1 MERHTETISPP
12 VNGKKLPP
20 PPDEP
25 AISPEATDIPPPP
38 DEELDVLIERQS
50 RQKGLYPEQGYEG
63 MAKPQPRQKIVHE
76 SIKEYLPRL
85 KEVFPKVKDKNK
97 FIEQLFA
104 GHEFKEGGMNELK
117 DALDETIDFKL
128 PREYNSYESKRA
140 REKSFYDVTKK
151 TDELGF
157 SGRDFEDKGK
167 AAIVEGFIQSNQYNL
182 TDKEKMAL
190 RADVLEH
197 IKQKPIE
204 TEAKRR
210 ADAIFKQKYGKSPEQ
225 VFNTEEIIKG
235 EQTKVVDETRL
246 WVKSEN
252 DKLRNYS
259 YTEISNIRGDIENQI
274 ASYREQL
281 ESQVQSG
288 QLQES
293 DAFNLFN
300 DFQVKKNTEYQQALK
315 NVQSRYIQRFEQ
327 IRKNAESKAS
337 SRFAERLKDV
347 DEDVRQKAKD
357 YNAIFSEE
365 YSKFSNYV
373 ANIRKQMYRSMP
385 LSYIIGS
392 KFHSG
397 IFTTLA
403 TTGAALTMAGAENA
417 GDNLTQMANDNLR
430 KLDLPQVTREN
441 IADPVFWAATIS
453 ESMPFTI
460 ATMLP
465 AFATGGLTA
474 IGTAAALRGAGMGA
488 LRAATASQIA
498 ATATAGI
505 TGWYLEKKLEAGGAY
520 LDALQRGESESE
532 AIEKADFVD
541 RWNNANIVMS
551 IAEMMPAFKIGKA
564 TKFKGLRRITES
576 VPFGMSMEGIQ
587 EFYQGY
593 GQAKAIDSELSL
605 GEYAKTEDAFV
616 STVSGTIMGAGFG
629 IYGNLSEKGGSVKT
643 RVISRLVDEGKPVTA
658 AIETA
663 VLNQAVTDEE
673 AKMLADIASLSASA
687 RERFDD
693 IDDPA
698 MRVAAITLHSE
709 IGQLQSKLKGDATD
723 DAINKVISEKQKQ
736 LSEVISGT
744 AKVIGITIGEGSPLV
759 ATESELMDMAKDAE
773 FADMFF
779 KGDIKVDFKNT
790 DNKQFLE
797 TVKQTYDSQN
807 KTGVQGS
814 EQIGQELVKGQ
825 PDQSAGAEKAEAGG
839 VLQTQEGLSSSQ
851 GADKAVLEQPSSD
864 TELKKSKAVSV
875 IDNSDFS
882 KEEKESAKEKVS
894 KAKNPVVLFRGKGGK
909 KNIKGEPLNVHP
921 DVKGVFYYE
930 DEQAARH
937 FSRGEG
943 VDMVVVD
950 GTTET
955 VEAPPDTPISKLRE
969 VETELINNSK
979 ADIVYLKTLDLR
991 GRETQVIV
999 KNPKALVSLD
1009 SGEKATLKEG
1019 EAALGEKTET
1029 EKAEES
1035 EKKQV
1040 SGVEGKEEM
1049 GDMGEKS
1056 AADEV
1061 TDVAKETPQKEEVV
1075 KRESKP
1081 EESGLLKEGSLK
1093 GYRTAPIKEITTDES
1108 RFQGREELDEENVN
1122 RIVKEYDE
1130 RKFDPIVVWKDPNT
1144 NRYVV
1149 LSGHHR
1155 FEAAKRLRL
1164 ESIPIK
1170 EFTGTEQEAI
1180 DFAKDSN
1187 VLGKQETPIE
1197 RANRYRKMREDG
1209 VSESEI
1215 QERARSAHGKDA
1227 TFILNL
1233 SRLHPKGKAI
1243 SAIRQFD
1250 KSTDKSTRSMI
1261 EAIADWIGAVKKK
1274 YPELSVVQ
1282 ENEMFDYLMLSYS
1295 TKNQRGKIS
1304 TRNQFVDV
1312 ASAVIER
1319 AKYRGNYNED
1329 TFLNF
1334 GNVAGK
1340 GSLEI
1345 EYDGRLE
1352 EAKRIESEA
1361 RKNLDLKRAELIS
1374 RGATGSQLD
1383 KALLPYENALRA
1395 AIKDV
1400 SEIRASKEAVLRGD
1414 MAQINLFEELEQLKH
1429 ITDENT
1435 EREIERIIDEGASKT
1450 KETSGDNKQAEKPE
1464 TGTKGQPVN
1473 VESAS
1478 KTTDNLEQVE
1488 NTKKDQNE
1496 NAADFGK
1503 VISASSRFRPK
1514 ELVVF
1519 DKPIVGKN
1527 GNKLISYE
1535 WAYQWVSL
1543 PDREWELKNRR
1554 VSDWS
1559 QAETS
1564 AETGRDIVHKFTIE
1578 RKDGVIV
1585 TVSSESVPYLLG
1597 YLDAKEM
1604 KRFPSIVSSVKTL
1617 AKQRMQLALLKAQ
1630 EAEYNNIKKEVE
1642 KMERPKIREA
1652 LHEELPFVTRKMIES
1667 GRMNPNSFTHFKMG
1681 DEVYRQEGGGKTPNK
1696 ETIEQLTIAWIKNE
1710 IEKRGGKYP
1719 SGIHDLERR
1728 IERQEKKVE
1737 QAIGSKLEIKS
1748 VNELKDKGGK
1758 SALYQMADSEGQFAP
1773 ISEKQ
1778 FDSLLSKLNKA
1789 FGGKVKILTD
1799 EEFDKAIG
1807 DPTLRVRK
1815 TVFGAMLPDGSI
1827 YIDRSKLNANSPI
1840 HEYTHLFNSIIQKTN
1855 PKLWNAIVEAVKKTK
1870 EWDDVKAD
1878 PNYANLK
1885 TDNEIADEAFARIVG
1900 NLGEGTWEQYGNKTI
1915 YRRIAELIKQFYNA
1929 VLSAFGVDVF
1939 KGMSAEGLAKL
1950 TLNELMGGQTVSPF
1964 VLSNE
1969 QLAAEES
1976 LARQQGFKNLTHKI
1990 NTIRKVNGI
1999 TDERRYIQE
2008 FTKEEI
2014 EKALNA
2020 ESVVSDKPIEER
2032 LREAREELREAW
2044 GRLNNKGFMYN
2055 PKAEAEKHVALDK
2068 ALLKFAVLCIKKHAG
2083 DLVKATQYAFNQLKR
2098 ITGVKDIKQLDVL
2111 MADAM
2116 TEYASL
2122 PSDKKDLVTVQE
2134 KEKLKSFIN
2143 GIVTGIKQGKKTH
2156 KEAQK
2161 EIREYIKT
2169 NLDGKFSLSAIRK
2182 LTHAVGM
2189 ITDDASFQAQIRV
2202 IDNLI
2207 NTAMYSQLVDDVIKA
2222 KSKLKRQAK
2231 PQLADRIRAIN
2242 PFALDRHELIQL
2254 KQAIDAMNM
2263 KVPSYAFAES
2273 IIANL
2278 EAKNQAYQNQ
2288 FTQKEKTIEDIQKAL
2303 DNLNKDINNV
2313 DDYRNFLNA
2322 LRSFIRTADA
2332 LLRIG
2337 KITND
2342 EYDAFM
2348 QSVFDSDNN
2357 LLSHLHD
2364 KINTFREE
2372 LADDILSTDISGYT
2386 PTKAEEPFFKELE
2399 SLRKEHLLKLSPLT
2413 LSMMLEVKERIA
2425 AEGFTPM
2432 EQLADVIIKALSE
2445 MGSKKLTK
2453 QFEST
2458 TLKDKGIEYLKMLL
2472 SSKEKTFWTRIL
2484 GVKGTELY
2492 DTILNPVFRAIE
2504 QRKRIA
2510 DAIFSDMFKRLDEA
2524 GFMGLPGRKKTKSK
2538 YKIAMFFH
2546 YMGERGLRGVKD
2558 KKTKVAPDRVG
2569 YRDIFGGLTGNQK
2582 EREDYTEAQKIR
2594 ADEQWSKYTP
2604 YQREI
2609 IKEIYDE
2616 FMERYG
2622 TPDGRIDLDKMEA
2635 EFESSLNEQEKAL
2648 YQIHKDVT
2656 AQLEDYQRVANAI
2669 TKREFNPVEGY
2680 IMRDYI
2686 DTEFGI
2692 KDDFSFATA
2701 GLNRVV
2707 IESTTGKERTTNDPM
2722 AVNLDLKELLIK
2734 GIQRTSLHYSLSF
2747 ANYVAHNTINKSG
2760 IRSDIKSALR
2770 ASLKDMI
2777 LFEYYF
2783 SNTNKII
2790 TNITNSA
2797 AYLSLVSIP
2806 RTIAEAVVT
2815 PISSLLILSGS
2826 KGGGIS
2832 IITQYNRRKTM
2843 KLMEETNSTLLDK
2856 LKLKGEKNFEL
2867 KGSREFEKIGKLR
2880 RIGHAAVSISESI
2893 AMPAWYALFRSEFK
2907 SLTGLDYNKITDHSK
2922 YWQEVK
2928 QAASYADMEMKQIT
2942 GGGIKAEGRE
2952 RIQVFFKPVI
2962 SEKRLSVLG
2971 REFKIG
2977 NISLSVRRDT
2987 PIGKMFGFLQE
2998 YPFRDS
3004 ERLLGSVRNI
3014 GNAPVGESMRIIG
3027 TIINMLGYGMAAA
3040 FTRLLWQ
3047 WIFASASG
3055 DDERKDEIESALQ
3068 EMVQPKYYV
3077 ENAIGAMVQTAGI
3090 RMSGAGRAANII
3102 LASVLY
3108 NFSEDEEQK
3117 NMIADFVE
3125 REYYSPVVGGQYS
3138 RFVKSE
3144 LTEKTRKIQST
3155 TDFIVNLNPVIRF
3168 VSDMAGQFVDRHGGI
3183 TAASEAIDEII
3194 WKIENGHEVDPLD
3207 AEFIILYNN
3216 LINVTNT
3223 VLTGRGVQIPETRT
3237 IKRELKNII
3246 KNSEFIESI
3255 EK

>member
-157 SGRDFEDKGK
+157 SGRDFEDNGK
-167 AAIVEGFIQSNQYNL
+167 VAIVEGFIQSNQYNL

-204 TEAKRR
+204 VEAKRR

-498 ATATAGI
+498 AKATAGI

-587 EFYQGY
+587 DFYQGY

-736 LSEVISGT
+736 LSEVINGT
-744 AKVIGITIGEGSPLV
+744 AKVIGITIGDGSPLV
-759 ATESELMDMAKDAE
+759 VTEQELMDMAKDAE

-1450 KETSGDNKQAEKPE
+1450 EETSGDNKQAEKPE
-1464 TGTKGQPVN
+1464 TAN
-1473 VESAS
+1473 
-1478 KTTDNLEQVE
+1478 
-1488 NTKKDQNE
+1488 
-1496 NAADFGK
+1496 
-1503 VISASSRFRPK
+1503 
-1514 ELVVF
+1514 
-1519 DKPIVGKN
+1519 
-1527 GNKLISYE
+1527 
-1535 WAYQWVSL
+1535 
-1543 PDREWELKNRR
+1543 
-1554 VSDWS
+1554 
-1559 QAETS
+1559 
-1564 AETGRDIVHKFTIE
+1564 
-1578 RKDGVIV
+1578 
-1585 TVSSESVPYLLG
+1585 
-1597 YLDAKEM
+1597 
-1604 KRFPSIVSSVKTL
+1604 
-1617 AKQRMQLALLKAQ
+1617 
-1630 EAEYNNIKKEVE
+1630 
-1642 KMERPKIREA
+1642 
-1652 LHEELPFVTRKMIES
+1652 
-1667 GRMNPNSFTHFKMG
+1667 
-1681 DEVYRQEGGGKTPNK
+1681 
-1696 ETIEQLTIAWIKNE
+1696 
-1710 IEKRGGKYP
+1710 
-1719 SGIHDLERR
+1719 
-1728 IERQEKKVE
+1728 
-1737 QAIGSKLEIKS
+1737 
-1748 VNELKDKGGK
+1748 
-1758 SALYQMADSEGQFAP
+1758 
-1773 ISEKQ
+1773 
-1778 FDSLLSKLNKA
+1778 
-1789 FGGKVKILTD
+1789 ILT
-1799 EEFDKAIG
+1799 KQQ
-1807 DPTLRVRK
+1807 
-1815 TVFGAMLPDGSI
+1815 
-1827 YIDRSKLNANSPI
+1827 LN
-1840 HEYTHLFNSIIQKTN
+1840 
-1855 PKLWNAIVEAVKKTK
+1855 
-1870 EWDDVKAD
+1870 
-1878 PNYANLK
+1878 
-1885 TDNEIADEAFARIVG
+1885 
-1900 NLGEGTWEQYGNKTI
+1900 
-1915 YRRIAELIKQFYNA
+1915 
-1929 VLSAFGVDVF
+1929 
-1939 KGMSAEGLAKL
+1939 
-1950 TLNELMGGQTVSPF
+1950 
-1964 VLSNE
+1964 
-1969 QLAAEES
+1969 AEES
-1976 LARQQGFKNLTHKI
+1976 KAKAEGFKNLTHKI
-1990 NTIRKVNGI
+1990 NTIRKVNSI
-1999 TDERRYIQE
+1999 ADNRRYIQE

-2014 EKALNA
+2014 DRAVR
-2020 ESVVSDKPIEER
+2020 SVSEASDARAGTTEER
-2032 LREAREELREAW
+2032 LKEAREELRRAW
-2044 GRLNNKGFMYN
+2044 NNLNNKSFMYN
-2055 PKAEAEKHVALDK
+2055 PKSEAQKHVALDK
-2068 ALLKFAVLCIKKHAG
+2068 ALLKFAVLSIKKHAG
-2083 DLVKATQYAFNQLKR
+2083 DLVKATQYVFNQLKR
-2098 ITGVKDIKQLDVL
+2098 ITGIKDIKEIDTL

-2116 TEYASL
+2116 DEYSQL
-2122 PSDKKDLVTVQE
+2122 PSDEKEAATHQE
-2134 KEKLKSFIN
+2134 KENLKAFIK
-2143 GIVTGIKQGKKTH
+2143 GVVSGIKQGIKTH
-2156 KEAQK
+2156 KAAQK
-2161 EIREYIKT
+2161 EIREYIKI
-2169 NLDGKFSLSAIRK
+2169 NLQGKFSLSAVRQ
-2182 LTHAVGM
+2182 LVHAVGM
-2189 ITDDASFQAQIRV
+2189 ITDDASLQAQMAV
-2202 IDNLI
+2202 IDRI
-2207 NTAMYSQLVDDVIKA
+2207 IDSARYARLVDEVKA
-2222 KSKLKRQAK
+2222 AISKMKRQAK
-2231 PQLADRIRAIN
+2231 PQLADRIRDIS
-2242 PFALDRHELIQL
+2242 PLALDESDLINL
-2254 KQAIDAMNM
+2254 KQAVNAMNM
-2263 KVPSYAFAES
+2263 QVPSYALAES
-2273 IIANL
+2273 IIASL
-2278 EAKNQAYQNQ
+2278 EAKNQAYQSR
-2288 FTQKEKTIEDIQKAL
+2288 FAPREKTIEDIQKAL
-2303 DNLNKDINNV
+2303 DTINKDINNV
-2313 DDYRNFLNA
+2313 DDYRKFLNA
-2322 LRSFIRTADA
+2322 LRSFVRTADV
-2332 LLRIG
+2332 LLREG
-2337 KITND
+2337 KITID
-2342 EYDAFM
+2342 EYNAFM
-2348 QSVFDSDNN
+2348 QSVFDADNN
-2357 LLSHLHD
+2357 LLANLHD
-2364 KINTFREE
+2364 KINSFREE
-2372 LADDILSTDISGYT
+2372 LADDILSVDISGYT
-2386 PTKAEEPFFKELE
+2386 PTKAEEPFFRELE

-2413 LSMMLEVKERIA
+2413 LSLMLEVKERIA
-2425 AEGFTPM
+2425 IEGFVPM
-2432 EQLADVIIKALSE
+2432 EQLSDVIVKALSE

-2458 TLKDKGIEYLKMLL
+2458 TLKDKGIEYLRLLL

-2484 GVKGTELY
+2484 GVKGMALY
-2492 DTILNPVFRAIE
+2492 DTILNPIFRAIE
-2504 QRKRIA
+2504 QRKRLA
-2510 DAIFSDMFKRLDEA
+2510 DSMFSDMFKKLEAA
-2524 GFMGLPGRKKTKSK
+2524 GFMGMPSREKTKAK
-2538 YKIAMFFH
+2538 YKVAMFFH

-2569 YRDIFGGLTGNQK
+2569 FRDIFGGLIGSSK
-2582 EREDYTEAQKIR
+2582 EREDYTEAQRKR
-2594 ADEQWSKYTP
+2594 ADDQWAKYSP
-2604 YQREI
+2604 YDREI

-2616 FMERYG
+2616 LMAAYG

-2635 EFESSLNEQEKAL
+2635 DFEASLSKQEKAL
-2648 YQIHKDVT
+2648 YQIHKEVT

-2669 TKREFNPVEGY
+2669 TKKEFNPVEGY

-2686 DTEFGI
+2686 DTEYGV
-2692 KDDFSFATA
+2692 KDDFDFAIT
-2701 GLNRVV
+2701 GLNKVAV
-2707 IESTTGKERTTNDPM
+2707 ESSTGKERTTNDPM
-2722 AVNLDLKELLIK
+2722 AVNLDIKELLIK
-2734 GIQRTSLHYSLSF
+2734 GIQRTTLHYALSF
-2747 ANYVAHNTINKSG
+2747 ANNVAHNTVTKSG

-2770 ASLKDMI
+2770 AALKDML

-2806 RTIAEAVVT
+2806 RTIAEAVIT
-2815 PISSLLILSGS
+2815 PISSLLILAGL

-2832 IITQYNRRKTM
+2832 IITQYSRSRTL

-2867 KGSREFEKIGKLR
+2867 KGSREFEKIGKLK
-2880 RIGHAAVSISESI
+2880 RIGHAAVSVSESI

-2907 SLTGLDYNKITDHSK
+2907 NLTGLDYNKVTDSKK

-2952 RIQVFFKPVI
+2952 RIQVFYKPVI

-2971 REFKIG
+2971 REFKTG
-2977 NISLSVRRDT
+2977 NIPLSVRRDT
-2987 PIGKMFGFLQE
+2987 PVGKMFGFLQE

-3004 ERLLGSVRNI
+3004 ERLFGAIRNM
-3014 GNAPVGESMRIIG
+3014 GNAPVRESMRITG
-3027 TIINMLGYGMAAA
+3027 TLMNMLGYGMAAA

-3047 WIFASASG
+3047 WLFASASG

-3068 EMVQPKYYV
+3068 KMLEPKYYV
-3077 ENAIGAMVQTAGI
+3077 ENAVGTMVQTAGI

-3108 NFSEDEEQK
+3108 NTTDDEEQK

-3144 LTEKTRKIQST
+3144 LNDKTRKIQST
-3155 TDFIVNLNPVIRF
+3155 TDFVVNLNPVIRF
-3168 VSDMAGQFVDRHGGI
+3168 VSDMAGQFVDRHGGVS
-3183 TAASEAIDEII
+3183 AASEAIDEIM

-3207 AEFIILYNN
+3207 AEFLILYNN
-3216 LINVTNT
+3216 LINITNT
-3223 VLTGRGVQIPETRT
+3223 VLISRGVQLPETRSV
-3237 IKRELKNII
+3237 KRELKNII